1 MDAAAVVVWWIILI
15 VALVLTVLIV
25 ATIVRI
31 VEHVREIDRLA
42 KVTLPAAVGIVENT
56 AIIAALEGVL
66 PVVGRLVA
74 GAGAIDS
81 TSASIARRVAAVRRA
96 LSAAGPD

>member
-1 MDAAAVVVWWIILI
+1 METAIIVVWSITLVVALILTGVVVL
-15 VALVLTVLIV
+15 
-25 ATIVRI
+25 TIVRI
-31 VEHVREIDRLA
+31 IHHAHEIDRLG

-56 AIIAALEGVL
+56 AVIGALEGVL

-74 GAGAIDS
+74 GAGAIDA

-96 LSAAGPD
+96 LSGGGPA

>member
-1 MDAAAVVVWWIILI
+1 MDTAIVVVWILTLLA
-15 VALVLTVLIV
+15 ALGLTVLIV
-25 ATIVRI
+25 AEIVRI
-31 VEHVREIDRLA
+31 AHHAREIDRLA
-42 KVTLPAAVGIVENT
+42 AETLPPAVGIVENT

-74 GAGAIDS
+74 GAAVIDA

-96 LSAAGPD
+96 LGGAG

>member
-1 MDAAAVVVWWIILI
+1 MDAAIVVVWWIILI

-56 AIIAALEGVL
+56 AVIAALEGVL

-74 GAGAIDS
+74 GAGALDS
-81 TSASIARRVAAVRRA
+81 TAASIARRVAAVRRA
-96 LSAAGPD
+96 LAGGAD

>member
-1 MDAAAVVVWWIILI
+1 METAIVVVWSISLLL
-15 VALVLTVLIV
+15 ALVLTLLIV

-31 VEHVREIDRLA
+31 VHHAREIDRLA
-42 KVTLPAAVGIVENT
+42 KATLPAAVGIVENT
-56 AIIAALEGVL
+56 AIIGALEGVL

-74 GAGAIDS
+74 GAGVIDA

-96 LSAAGPD
+96 LTGGAA

>member
-1 MDAAAVVVWWIILI
+1 VETAIVLVWIITLI
-15 VALVLTVLIV
+15 IALILTVLAV

-31 VEHVREIDRLA
+31 VHHAKEIDRLA

-56 AIIAALEGVL
+56 AVIGALEGVL

-74 GAGAIDS
+74 GAGASDA

-96 LSAAGPD
+96 LSAGGPA

>member
-1 MDAAAVVVWWIILI
+1 METAIVLVWIITLI
-15 VALVLTVLIV
+15 IALILTVLAV

-31 VEHVREIDRLA
+31 VHHAKEIDRLG

-56 AIIAALEGVL
+56 AVIGALEGVL

-96 LSAAGPD
+96 LSGGGPT

>member
-1 MDAAAVVVWWIILI
+1 VETLIILVWAVGLI
-15 VALVLTVLIV
+15 IALVLTVLIV

-31 VEHVREIDRLA
+31 VHHAHEIDRLG

-56 AIIAALEGVL
+56 AVIGALEGVL

-74 GAGAIDS
+74 GAGAIDA
-81 TSASIARRVAAVRRA
+81 TSASIARRVAAVRRS
-96 LSAAGPD
+96 LSGGPA